1 MGKHRARVIDHAS
14 TWPRNE
20 IGTRVSSRPSGLM
33 DDVNEENGGEKGPQR
48 SVPRI
53 GGRKSADRFRSPS
66 TAGHSSCIVSTRRE
80 EGGID

>member
-1 MGKHRARVIDHAS
+1 
-14 TWPRNE
+14 
-20 IGTRVSSRPSGLM
+20 M
-33 DDVNEENGGEKGPQR
+33 DDVNEENGGEKGPRR